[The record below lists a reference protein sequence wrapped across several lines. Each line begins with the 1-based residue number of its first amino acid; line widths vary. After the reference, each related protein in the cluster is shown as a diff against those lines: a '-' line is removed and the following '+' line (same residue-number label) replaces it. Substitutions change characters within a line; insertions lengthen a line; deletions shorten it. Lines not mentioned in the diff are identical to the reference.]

1 MADNYSW
8 VYIRSVFVVDSYYNM
23 DGCSSLV
30 ADYRRGCNL
39 GCSRRN
45 MNSVF
50 YNGVCIYGGDVGDRN
65 HGHVGHSDGGG
76 VNGHVGG
83 GLYQPL
89 LQLVPQV
96 LI

>member
-1 MADNYSW
+1 
-8 VYIRSVFVVDSYYNM
+8 
-23 DGCSSLV
+23 
-30 ADYRRGCNL
+30 
-39 GCSRRN
+39 